1 MSEHLT
7 NIVVVG
13 LIVRDGKIFMA
24 RRAATKFAFPDEF
37 EIVGGHLDPGE
48 TLQDGLKR
56 EIKEEIGVDIEVG
69 ELVDAFTYTSEN
81 TFKVELCYVCTLVD
95 PTIEPVLQPA
105 DHSEALWIS
114 EDEIDKL
121 QKDDP
126 EIVLI
131 RKAFKLINGDK

>member
-81 TFKVELCYVCTLVD
+81 TFKVELCYICTLVD
-95 PTIEPVLQPA
+95 PTMEPVLQPA

-114 EDEIDKL
+114 EDEIGKL

-126 EIVLI
+126 EVVLI